1 MIIGRSSRSQSSSPL
16 SGSIINPTTNA
27 IVITANVS
35 SAGINGNHAL
45 PIFFAEN
52 QFTSAPTTNSVGKI
66 HQSVSCCSSVITIA
80 AGASIH
86 VMAYCAIMNKNT
98 SPNSPQQKTPN
109 PVPAATGT
117 SSIRMYILNFLPYP
131 PNKFAPGQNVLP
143 CARSVVFGMRNFIAG
158 RDNGSTSLRSCP
170 AHS

>member
-1 MIIGRSSRSQSSSPL
+1 MTIGASNRIQSCPSWG
-16 SGSIINPTTNA
+16 GSIINPTIAPIIA
-27 IVITANVS
+27 IISVS

-66 HQSVSCCSSVITIA
+66 HQSVSCCNSVITIA

-86 VMAYCAIMNKNT
+86 VMAYCAITNKNT

-117 SSIRMYILNFLPYP
+117 SSIKMYILYFLPYP
-131 PNKFAPGQNVLP
+131 PNKFAPGAKRAALRP
-143 CARSVVFGMRNFIAG
+143 ERCLWYAEFYCRSR
-158 RDNGSTSLRSCP
+158 
-170 AHS
+170 

>member
-1 MIIGRSSRSQSSSPL
+1 MTIGASNRIQSCPSWG
-16 SGSIINPTTNA
+16 GSIINPTIAPIIA
-27 IVITANVS
+27 IISVS

-117 SSIRMYILNFLPYP
+117 SSIRMYILYFLPYP
-131 PNKFAPGQNVLP
+131 PNKFAPGAKRAALRP
-143 CARSVVFGMRNFIAG
+143 ERCLWYAEFYCRSR
-158 RDNGSTSLRSCP
+158 
-170 AHS
+170 

>member
-1 MIIGRSSRSQSSSPL
+1 MAIGRPSNVQSSSAGKCL
-16 SGSIINPTTNA
+16 LMSSIIRPIIIPPTQK
-27 IVITANVS
+27 IDSSVS
-35 SAGINGNHAL
+35 VSNIGISGHHAL
-45 PIFFAEN
+45 PIFFAKN

-117 SSIRMYILNFLPYP
+117 SSIKMYILYFLPYP
-131 PNKFAPGQNVLP
+131 PNKFAPGAKRAALHP
-143 CARSVVFGMRNFIAG
+143 ERCLWYAKFYCRSR
-158 RDNGSTSLRSCP
+158 
-170 AHS
+170 